1 MILVWAFTII
11 IISVLTKWGVN
22 QLLKRQR
29 VYLTSFVITVSCI
42 FQFIFV
48 YFLVKELVYYL
59 IQAFDVFYR

>member
-29 VYLTSFVITVSCI
+29 VYLTRCIITVSCI

-48 YFLVKELVYYL
+48 YFLVKELVHYL
-59 IQAFDVFYR
+59 IQALDVFYR